1 MSPTPFGDWQRRQ
14 QFPDA
19 ANIPVKSASPRAAAA
34 LHHLP
39 VLHHHVAHRLHHLAT
54 HLERLAGPPVRPSRT
69 GAQAH
74 TRGSR
79 ADASQAPHMYT
90 GARALYES
98 LGFTYPFAPENH
110 SVMVKKQAMY

>member
-54 HLERLAGPPVRPSRT
+54 HLERRGGPRVHASRT
-69 GAQAH
+69 VAHFH
-74 TRGSR
+74 TRDSR
-79 ADASQAPHMYT
+79 SDAALAPHQYT
-90 GARALYES
+90 DARALDVS
-98 LGFTYPFAPENH
+98 VGFTYACEHGN
-110 SVMVKKQAMY
+110 

>member
-1 MSPTPFGDWQRRQ
+1 MSPTPFGDWLRRQ

-54 HLERLAGPPVRPSRT
+54 HLERLGGPPARPSRT
-69 GAQAH
+69 ASQAH

-79 ADASQAPHMYT
+79 ADASQAPHMNPDT
-90 GARALYES
+90 RALHKP
-98 LGFTYPFAPENH
+98 LGSSYPVTPENH
-110 SVMVKKQAMY
+110 LQIVYKQARY